1 VPAGYAK
8 LAAGDGAGEGG
19 VLTIDE
25 AFWALF
31 PQAMIG
37 TVVVRGLDNRRAADV
52 AATMLEARIAETAEA
67 MQDTVIPELPAVA
80 PWRAAYQTFG
90 VKPSK
95 TKSSIE
101 NLLRSAVSGR
111 LRSINPLVDL
121 YNVVSLKH
129 RLPCGGEDIDTIV
142 GPIRLMRAIGDE
154 PFVPLG
160 GIENE
165 PPPAGAVIY
174 RDDAGVICSC
184 WNWREADRTK
194 LTDDTTNAFLC
205 IEALAPTDEGALRAA
220 CNELAALVTG
230 HLGGEAETT
239 IHRR

>member
-1 VPAGYAK
+1 M
-8 LAAGDGAGEGG
+8 
-19 VLTIDE
+19 LTIDE

-37 TVVVRGLDNRRAADV
+37 TVVVRGVDNRRAGTE
-52 AATMLEARIAETAEA
+52 AAALLEAQAARTAVELEGA
-67 MQDTVIPELPAVA
+67 AIPELPAIA
-80 PWRAAYQTFG
+80 PWRAAYQAFG

-101 NLLRSAVSGR
+101 NLLRSAASGR

-129 RLPCGGEDIDTIV
+129 RLPCGGEDIDTLV
-142 GPIRLMRAIGDE
+142 GPIRLTRAAGDE

-160 GIENE
+160 GSENE
-165 PPPAGAVIY
+165 PPPAGAIIY
-174 RDDAGVICSC
+174 RDDAGAICSC

-194 LTDDTTNAFLC
+194 LTEATTNAFLC
-205 IEALAPTDEGALRAA
+205 IEALPPTDEAALQAA
-220 CNELAALVTG
+220 CGELAALVTG
-230 HLGGEAETT
+230 HLGGTAETA